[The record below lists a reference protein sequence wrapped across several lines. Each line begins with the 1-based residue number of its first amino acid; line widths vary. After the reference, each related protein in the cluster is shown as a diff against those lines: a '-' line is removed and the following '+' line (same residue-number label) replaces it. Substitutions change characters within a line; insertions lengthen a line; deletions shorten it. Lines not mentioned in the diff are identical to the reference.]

1 MLNSGVNVMISKR
14 VFFFSLLVLFSA
26 SEIQL
31 ASGQTQYRIEGVVY
45 GPDSRPLPNI
55 LVSLQN
61 SSRAQIA
68 QDITNSDG
76 HYQFSGIVAGSY
88 YLIVKPAQ
96 DQLHPV
102 LQQLELMDTSRGGSS
117 MSSERVDFTL
127 RTSARRVDP
136 ASAAT
141 VFAQSVP
148 PEAEREYLLAMKS
161 SGKGDREEAL
171 EHLAKAIAVFPTYFL
186 AIQQRGLLYVELTKQ
201 KEAIEALTNA
211 IKINPK
217 SAEAHLG
224 LGMTYVGLDQLPAAI
239 EELNISRSL
248 DPRLFRTHLY
258 LGMAFIGVD
267 DLDAA
272 EQALKQAYTLGGPT
286 DGRAAHLYLASIYDK
301 RKQYQKAV
309 NELETYL
316 RDNPKATNASK
327 IKEAIQKLKA
337 KS

>member
-1 MLNSGVNVMISKR
+1 MISKR
-14 VFFFSLLVLFSA
+14 VIFFSLLVLLAA
-26 SEIQL
+26 SQL
-31 ASGQTQYRIEGVVY
+31 QFALGQTQYRIEGVVY

-76 HYQFSGIVAGSY
+76 RYQFSGIVAGTY
-88 YLIVKPAQ
+88 YVIVKPAQ
-96 DQLHPV
+96 DQFHPV
-102 LQQLELMDTSRGGSS
+102 LQQVELMDTSRGGSS

-127 RTSARRVDP
+127 RGSAP
-136 ASAAT
+136 SASPGT
-141 VFAQSVP
+141 LFAQSVP
-148 PEAEREYLLAMKS
+148 PEAEREYLVAMKS
-161 SGKGDREEAL
+161 VGKGDKEDAL
-171 EHLAKAIAVFPTYFL
+171 QHLAKAIEVFPTYFL
-186 AIQQRGLLYVELTKQ
+186 ALQQRGLLYVELAKP

-224 LGMTYVGLDQLPAAI
+224 LGMAYVSLDQLQAAI
-239 EELNISRSL
+239 AELNISRSL
-248 DPRLFRTHLY
+248 DPRLFRTYLY
-258 LGMAFIGVD
+258 LGMAFIGIE

-272 EQALKQAYTLGGPT
+272 EQALKQAYTLGGPA

-301 RKQYQKAV
+301 RKQYQKAI

-316 RDNPKATNASK
+316 RENPKATNAPK
-327 IKEAIQKLKA
+327 IREAIQKLKA